1 LRSAEFSGFRAVKN
15 PSLHNAEIDMRN
27 DIRII
32 AMAGVLAAAL
42 SACAGSQTKE
52 STGEILDD
60 SVITTKVKS
69 ALLAEKEVDSTSI
82 SVETFK
88 GRVLLAGYV
97 KSPDQ
102 RQRAEGIARTV
113 GGVKAVNN
121 KIEVK

>member
-1 LRSAEFSGFRAVKN
+1 
-15 PSLHNAEIDMRN
+15 MRN
-27 DIRII
+27 NIRII

-52 STGEILDD
+52 STGELIDD

-69 ALLAEKEVDSTSI
+69 ALLAEKGVDSTSI

-88 GRVLLAGYV
+88 GRVLLSGYV

-102 RQRAEGIARTV
+102 RQRAEGVARSV
-113 GGVKAVNN
+113 GGVKEITNG
-121 KIEVK
+121 IEVR